1 MRMTA
6 LLAGA
11 ALIAFAA
18 PASAQVVGGVGGNI
32 TGGLGVRTGD
42 LGVRD
47 TVRGTTDFARD
58 TVRDA
63 RDAARD
69 TVRDARDLDAR
80 ARADADA
87 SADASRNGASFDFDA
102 SIGASV
108 RSSGGDNLGQLVGVA
123 RNSAGQAQQLLVR
136 GADGVVRGVDATS
149 ISGNGTGELMANL
162 TAYQFRRL
170 PQQRS
175 VAPGSAPQPGQP
187 EARSDRFDRDGN
199 LQPEG

>member
-18 PASAQVVGGVGGNI
+18 PASAQVVGGVGGNV
-32 TGGLGVRTGD
+32 TGGLGARTGD

-69 TVRDARDLDAR
+69 ARDIDANAR
-80 ARADADA
+80 ARADA
-87 SADASRNGASFDFDA
+87 SADASVSRNGASVDFDA

-136 GADGVVRGVDATS
+136 GADGVVRGVEATS
-149 ISGNGTGELMANL
+149 VSGGGTGELTADL
-162 TAYQFRRL
+162 TAYQFRRR
-170 PQQRS
+170 PQVS
-175 VAPGSAPQPGQP
+175 GSEGGQHRHDQPSSEHGTVRPQ
-187 EARSDRFDRDGN
+187 S
-199 LQPEG
+199 